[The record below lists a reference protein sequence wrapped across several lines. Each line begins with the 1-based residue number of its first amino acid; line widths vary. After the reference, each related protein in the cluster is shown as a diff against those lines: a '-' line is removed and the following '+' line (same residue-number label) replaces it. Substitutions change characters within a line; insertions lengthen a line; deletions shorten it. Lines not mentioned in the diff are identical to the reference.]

1 MADNGNPLDP
11 KEADGTE
18 GRSGMHRL
26 RNYFLTGVIVAAPLF
41 LTVYITWSFI
51 QWIDSWVKPF
61 IPAVYN
67 PDNYLPF
74 VVPGFGLVV
83 ALVFLTLLGFLTAN
97 LVGRTLISYG
107 ENILGRLP
115 FVRGLYRGLK
125 QIFDTVLSK
134 RQKSFQSVGL
144 IEFPREG
151 IWSLVFIATTTS
163 GEVAARIGPD
173 GEEILTVFL
182 PPTPNPTGGF
192 VMFVKARDVVRLDMT
207 VEEGAKLV
215 ISAGLVAPE
224 YRAKTAELA
233 ARALLER
240 APEIT
245 QP

>member
-1 MADNGNPLDP
+1 MADTGNPLDP
-11 KEADGTE
+11 KDAD

-26 RNYFLTGVIVAAPLF
+26 RNHFLFVAAPLF

-115 FVRGLYRGLK
+115 FVRGLYRALK
-125 QIFDTVLSK
+125 QIFDTVLS
-134 RQKSFQSVGL
+134 
-144 IEFPREG
+144 
-151 IWSLVFIATTTS
+151 S
-163 GEVAARIGPD
+163 GRNRSSRSG
-173 GEEILTVFL
+173 
-182 PPTPNPTGGF
+182 
-192 VMFVKARDVVRLDMT
+192 
-207 VEEGAKLV
+207 
-215 ISAGLVAPE
+215 
-224 YRAKTAELA
+224 
-233 ARALLER
+233 
-240 APEIT
+240 
-245 QP
+245 

>member
-1 MADNGNPLDP
+1 MADIRNPLDP
-11 KEADGTE
+11 KDADGSE

-51 QWIDSWVKPF
+51 EWIDSWVKPF
-61 IPAVYN
+61 IPAAYN
-67 PDNYLPF
+67 PDTYLGF

-115 FVRGLYRGLK
+115 FVRGLYRALK

-144 IEFPREG
+144 IEWPRENV
-151 IWSLVFIATTTS
+151 WSLVFIATATS

-182 PPTPNPTGGF
+182 APTPNPTAGF
-192 VMFVKARDVVRLDMT
+192 LMFVREKDVIRLDMT
-207 VEEGAKLV
+207 VEEAAKLV

-233 ARALLER
+233 ARARLER
-240 APEIT
+240 TPEVSR
-245 QP
+245 P